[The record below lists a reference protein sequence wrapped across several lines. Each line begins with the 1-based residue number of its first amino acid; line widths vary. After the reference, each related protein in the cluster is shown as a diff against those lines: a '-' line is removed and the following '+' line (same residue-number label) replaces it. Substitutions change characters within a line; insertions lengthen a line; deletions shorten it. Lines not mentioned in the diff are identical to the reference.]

1 MLSKLAA
8 ILVEDK
14 INNEILKDGIPLPI
28 VPHVQPQHPAIAL
41 QEHMLAVATDL
52 HYVP

>member
-14 INNEILKDGIPLPI
+14 INNDILKDGIALPV
-28 VPHVQPQHPAIAL
+28 VPHIQPQHTSIAL
-41 QEHMLAVATDL
+41 EEHMLAVATDL
-52 HYVP
+52 LYLS